1 MLAAPLAQTRPG
13 GPQGAIWSLSQA
25 RSRARNPEGATGTHS
40 LQRGLPGYRRLQKP
54 CTSRGLC
61 SRAREAGGCISR
73 TSSMSDEC
81 QGEELPLYS
90 GHDGRALLNLRHVS
104 RYSVLKD
111 YMTKYLFL
119 KITLSSVNNVL
130 SKRGK
135 E

>member
-1 MLAAPLAQTRPG
+1 MIEKQDGECTR
-13 GPQGAIWSLSQA
+13 
-25 RSRARNPEGATGTHS
+25 RC
-40 LQRGLPGYRRLQKP
+40 QRGH
-54 CTSRGLC
+54 
-61 SRAREAGGCISR
+61 
-73 TSSMSDEC
+73 D
-81 QGEELPLYS
+81 EELPLYS